1 MTSEQGLRDIK
12 ERRERE
18 GVQSHVFCF
27 SKKEGR
33 FSTLNRSSLYI
44 DLNTNSSSKPCTPNQ
59 IL

>member
-1 MTSEQGLRDIK
+1 MTSEQGLRDSSK
-12 ERRERE
+12 ERERR
-18 GVQSHVFCF
+18 STITCFCF
-27 SKKEGR
+27 SKKSR